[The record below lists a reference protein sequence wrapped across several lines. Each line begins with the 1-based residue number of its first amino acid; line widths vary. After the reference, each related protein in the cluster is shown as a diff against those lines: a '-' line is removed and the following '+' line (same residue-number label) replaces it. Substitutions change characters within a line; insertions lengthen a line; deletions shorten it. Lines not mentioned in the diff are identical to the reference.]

1 MIFSSQEFITA
12 FQETPKA
19 ALAVSDIYLSE
30 ENMFRNIVPSK
41 IEIPAKPTGSC
52 PRKPDPRTLY
62 QTLQSV
68 PDLTK
73 TLLDAGE
80 DEDVGKFETVSIKLV
95 KYKNYHFHL
104 TRHSDWE

>member
-41 IEIPAKPTGSC
+41 IEIPAKPTGS
-52 PRKPDPRTLY
+52 
-62 QTLQSV
+62 
-68 PDLTK
+68 
-73 TLLDAGE
+73 
-80 DEDVGKFETVSIKLV
+80 
-95 KYKNYHFHL
+95 
-104 TRHSDWE
+104 